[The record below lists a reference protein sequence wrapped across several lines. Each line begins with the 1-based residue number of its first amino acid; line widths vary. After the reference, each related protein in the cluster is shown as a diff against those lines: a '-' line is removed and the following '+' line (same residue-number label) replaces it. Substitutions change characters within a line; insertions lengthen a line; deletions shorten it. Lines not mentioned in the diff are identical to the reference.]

1 MNYSLIICNDL
12 GRKFE
17 RWKEQNII
25 RKWQEVRKPYN
36 KSKEEVTDFNHHQF
50 FGSSSLNQVSEVK
63 MEGGSYPNLELFISN
78 HYHCI
83 LWVFIKIKETL
94 HETEGH
100 WFSFRKALP
109 GEPSTSLIPFK
120 GGHHELSIFTSS
132 KINDIGPFLL
142 TQI

>member
-1 MNYSLIICNDL
+1 
-12 GRKFE
+12 
-17 RWKEQNII
+17 
-25 RKWQEVRKPYN
+25 
-36 KSKEEVTDFNHHQF
+36 
-50 FGSSSLNQVSEVK
+50 
-63 MEGGSYPNLELFISN
+63 MEGGSYPNLELFISD

-109 GEPSTSLIPFK
+109 GEPSNSLIPFK

-142 TQI
+142 RQIQKEIANDIKKKVLIQFNITDISIPKTIF